1 MSDTNEN
8 VTYQGDL
15 SIVGTFAARAERG
28 GQGGVA
34 PEVTSFVEAVPN
46 GQALLQQFAESYADF
61 RRNDQPGSGTPGG
74 SYMGAFLGDHI
85 GVAREIN
92 ISAMNAGQSTLGQ
105 QAINAVSRQVDM
117 TIGTTPETPAPT
129 TPQKRSQSRLTA

>member
-1 MSDTNEN
+1 MSDATEN

-15 SIVGTFAARAERG
+15 SIAGTFADRAKRG
-28 GQGGVA
+28 GQGSVA
-34 PEVTSFVEAVPN
+34 PEVTSFIEAVPN
-46 GQALLQQFAESYADF
+46 GQGLLQQFAESYADF
-61 RRNDQPGSGTPGG
+61 RRKDQPGTETPGG
-74 SYMGAFLGDHI
+74 DYMGGFLGDHI

-92 ISAMNAGQSTLGQ
+92 LSAMNAGNAALGQ